1 MTSHVAKLR
10 EVLALPANYKTKPRL
25 KFKFLFIEGPCNE
38 MYIIWDRS
46 MNYTIFQWY
55 FFHTSW
61 YIKKWL
67 LYGNSEKC
75 GKFKENVL
83 YGFRH
88 NFFFFFYKIRV
99 HWYHLCSYL
108 YSKFLLCDLK
118 EVVLI
123 RKFHPSCPP
132 SPDRI
137 MCW

>member
-1 MTSHVAKLR
+1 MWPSWGRYWFYL
-10 EVLALPANYKTKPRL
+10 LITKPNLDWSLNFFLLRDLAMKCILFGIGQWITQYFNDIFFIRHDIL
-25 KFKFLFIEGPCNE
+25 KNGCCMVIQKNVVNLRKRYC
-38 MYIIWDRS
+38 MDLD
-46 MNYTIFQWY
+46 TI
-55 FFHTSW
+55 
-61 YIKKWL
+61 
-67 LYGNSEKC
+67 
-75 GKFKENVL
+75 
-83 YGFRH
+83 
-88 NFFFFFYKIRV
+88 FFFFFYKIRV